1 MGAKSNVYTHK
12 KKKKKKN
19 PPNQTHLFQKIEYP
33 FKTTTPT
40 GTNSY
45 IQQLELKSQRL

>member
-1 MGAKSNVYTHK
+1 MGAKLNVYTH
-12 KKKKKKN
+12 KKKKKN